1 MQVAEKPNHLLK
13 RASLTAKRL
22 GALRIIPDVRLRQLP
37 LYLLKAFR
45 LGIEVKDT
53 P

>member
-1 MQVAEKPNHLLK
+1 MQVTEQANHLLEC
-13 RASLTAKRL
+13 AALAAQRL
-22 GALRIIPDVRLRQLP
+22 GALRIVPDVRLRQLP

-45 LGIEVKDT
+45 LGVEVKDT